1 MAGRRIEGGD
11 RDRRNS
17 ERWGLQVREKN
28 CNFEAEKK
36 MTERGGRKRG
46 EGEGEEEKEKRGRR
60 RGDKQERVL

>member
-1 MAGRRIEGGD
+1 M
-11 RDRRNS
+11 NS

-46 EGEGEEEKEKRGRR
+46 KEEKRRKR
-60 RGDKQERVL
+60 RGDGGEGTNKREYYECDI